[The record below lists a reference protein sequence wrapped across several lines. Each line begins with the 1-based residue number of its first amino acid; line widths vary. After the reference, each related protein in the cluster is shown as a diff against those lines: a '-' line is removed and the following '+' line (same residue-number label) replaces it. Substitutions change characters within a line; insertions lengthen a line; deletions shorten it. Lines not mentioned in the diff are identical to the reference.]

1 MPFSKPLFIFQSI
14 MMMVLLGSVYLW
26 GVFRVEVELVFQVN
40 ASLSG
45 LPYMVSLVSYALSML
60 VAGKFMKTHRPWIIW
75 TGVASFVL
83 GFWFASMS
91 TNFYQL
97 MLSYGVLIG
106 TGVGLLYGVPIYI
119 VQQSFEKHVGWY
131 SGLILMGFGL
141 SNTILTPIVTNLLSN
156 QTIQET
162 MMVFGWVALGVFSL
176 TIWPLFQPL
185 PQTIVTSSLIVKT
198 YDKPAFRSL
207 YIVYILSLIS
217 GLTIVGITYRVG
229 MISYQFDNQFIT
241 IAISIFAFFN
251 GVSRPFFGG
260 LVDRFG
266 FFKVAFFSLVSLVAS
281 GFISLFNNGEYPF
294 LFAISYGAF
303 WFGLGNWMALMPLS
317 IKTIFDKSL
326 FSTLY
331 GKLFTAYGVAAVIGT
346 LFSGAILDLTATTW
360 PIYTLIVCAN
370 IVNLILVLWLKQRY
384 QLKLFK

>member
-1 MPFSKPLFIFQSI
+1 
-14 MMMVLLGSVYLW
+14 
-26 GVFRVEVELVFQVN
+26 
-40 ASLSG
+40 
-45 LPYMVSLVSYALSML
+45 
-60 VAGKFMKTHRPWIIW
+60 
-75 TGVASFVL
+75 
-83 GFWFASMS
+83 
-91 TNFYQL
+91 
-97 MLSYGVLIG
+97 MLSYGVFIG

-141 SNTILTPIVTNLLSN
+141 SNTIMTPIVTTLLSN

-185 PQTIVTSSLIVKT
+185 PKTNLPSATVVTT

-207 YIVYILSLIS
+207 YTVYILSLIS

-266 FFKVAFFSLVSLVAS
+266 FFKVAFYSLVSLVAS

-370 IVNLILVLWLKQRY
+370 IINLILVLWLKQRY